1 MPYNFSSNLQANLG
15 QQAVFGAII
24 VIWPDQADLSA
35 MTPVQASDTLT
46 TQVPVVIQNNF
57 SPSIIQAPP
66 PPTTFAGTAS
76 TLSIG
81 NLGIE
86 VSGEDIPSSI
96 DLSEL

>member
-1 MPYNFSSNLQANLG
+1 MPYNFSSNLQVNLG

-57 SPSIIQAPP
+57 SPSIIQAP
-66 PPTTFAGTAS
+66 TALTVAAATFSVA
-76 TLSIG
+76 
-81 NLGIE
+81 NPGIE